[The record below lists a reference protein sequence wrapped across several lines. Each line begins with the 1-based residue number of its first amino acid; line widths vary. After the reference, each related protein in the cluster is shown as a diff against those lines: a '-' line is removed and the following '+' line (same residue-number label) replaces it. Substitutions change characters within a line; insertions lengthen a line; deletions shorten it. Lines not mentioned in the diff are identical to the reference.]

1 MKLIILLKN
10 MTMKNWLCWVLWV
23 IPGYYILI
31 IWSEDEMW
39 FFIIIVNMMAKFEED
54 DEELVVLG
62 PLGDPWRPM
71 SL

>member
-1 MKLIILLKN
+1 MVFHNNYKYVII
-10 MTMKNWLCWVLWV
+10 
-23 IPGYYILI
+23 
-31 IWSEDEMW
+31 
-39 FFIIIVNMMAKFEED
+39 NMMTKFEED